1 MHYQKNFLTS
11 VIFRLDFPEIPA
23 LKKEDDIQFTK
34 DIADKYPEYSK
45 QQVSITSLE
54 FTSESDSYQKVKYW
68 RRDYL
73 SDKNGNKGVYLLPQA
88 LIIEHKQKQYKN
100 FAEFYKDVEYIYKIL
115 QTNYNISNYSKIG
128 LRYINEIMVPG
139 INPLDWHDYIRSE
152 LASAINTNQ
161 NNKSKLIRSM
171 HQLHFM
177 QDEISTVFNY
187 GIFNKNYPNSITS
200 PEFILD
206 YDSFEAGEIASDEV
220 LNQLKNLNKIASE
233 LFNDDITDKL
243 KKIMGVT
250 NE

>member
-23 LKKEDDIQFTK
+23 LKQEDDIQFTK

-54 FTSESDSYQKVKYW
+54 FTPESDSYQKVKYW
-68 RRDYL
+68 RRDHL

-152 LASAINTNQ
+152 LASAINTNNQ
-161 NNKSKLIRSM
+161 NSYALCINC
-171 HQLHFM
+171 
-177 QDEISTVFNY
+177 
-187 GIFNKNYPNSITS
+187 
-200 PEFILD
+200 ILC
-206 YDSFEAGEIASDEV
+206 
-220 LNQLKNLNKIASE
+220 K
-233 LFNDDITDKL
+233 TR
-243 KKIMGVT
+243 
-250 NE
+250 